1 MRVDDIAATALTGP
15 GQQSSP
21 GLPPRSTAAS
31 TSSRRKGPDMYAIHH
46 RYADTGHV
54 ADAYHRIDTCGTSK
68 HLVVRHHEQV
78 IADSARVTALSEP

>member
-1 MRVDDIAATALTGP
+1 MH
-15 GQQSSP
+15 
-21 GLPPRSTAAS
+21 
-31 TSSRRKGPDMYAIHH
+31 AIHH